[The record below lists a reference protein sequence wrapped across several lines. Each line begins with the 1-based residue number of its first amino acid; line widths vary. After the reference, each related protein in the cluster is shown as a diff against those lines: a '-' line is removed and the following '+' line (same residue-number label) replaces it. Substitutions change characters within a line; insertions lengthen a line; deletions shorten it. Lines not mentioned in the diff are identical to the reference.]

1 MSEEHISISQYFECP
16 SCDHDYK
23 CKPVFTFCQ
32 LEEIQIDVVLA
43 SRMTDIYSD
52 SKVFANDHP
61 SEAEYSDVDWHGG
74 VVDRY
79 QCANCGW
86 PVQDENSQN
95 ITNPEDLFEWLIEHK
110 ENRDKGD
117 KS

>member
-1 MSEEHISISQYFECP
+1 MSEEHISVSQYFECL
-16 SCDHDYK
+16 D
-23 CKPVFTFCQ
+23 CKGDL
-32 LEEIQIDVVLA
+32 LEEI
-43 SRMTDIYSD
+43 MTGVQLCTALTDMSELKNGTVEVEYNQFELEGVQWSD
-52 SKVFANDHP
+52 
-61 SEAEYSDVDWHGG
+61 G